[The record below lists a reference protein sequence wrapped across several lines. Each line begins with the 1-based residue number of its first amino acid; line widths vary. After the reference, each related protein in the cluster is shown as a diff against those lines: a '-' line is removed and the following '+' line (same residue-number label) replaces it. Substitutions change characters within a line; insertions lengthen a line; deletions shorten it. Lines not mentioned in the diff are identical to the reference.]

1 MTRFASS
8 YLSGTCRI
16 AAVLATAL
24 TVSLLASSAA
34 SAAGHS
40 TDWLLLAQN
49 SNTGGATGDAGGVS
63 SGSGN
68 DGGTNAGTGAT
79 MAPAEN
85 SSGGAMKS
93 LSADSKD
100 YVDKAAMTDHF
111 EIMSSKL
118 ALKQSKNAD
127 IKKFAQQMVSD
138 HGKSTAQ
145 LKSVIRKDKLDVKP
159 PMKLD
164 DEHAKLYKQLESA
177 KGADFDKLYA
187 KIQTE
192 GHEEALKLHQTYAEN
207 GDQPDLKTFAG
218 EVSKV
223 VEMHLDHITAIN
235 KALH

>member
-1 MTRFASS
+1 MTRLAAS

-16 AAVLATAL
+16 AAVVITAV
-24 TVSLLASSAA
+24 TVSLVASSAA

-40 TDWLLLAQN
+40 KDGILLAQN
-49 SNTGGATGDAGGVS
+49 SNTGGATGNAGGTS

-85 SSGGAMKS
+85 SSAVAMKS
-93 LSADSKD
+93 LSAASKD
-100 YVDKAAMTDHF
+100 YVEKAAMTDRF

-127 IKKFAQQMVSD
+127 IKKFAQQMISD

-164 DEHAKLYKQLESA
+164 DEHAKLYKQLQGT

-192 GHEEALKLHQTYAEN
+192 GHEEALRLHQTYAET
-207 GDQPDLKTFAG
+207 GDQPDLQAFAG
-218 EVSKV
+218 DVSKV
-223 VEMHLDHITAIN
+223 VETHLAHITAIN

>member
-1 MTRFASS
+1 MTRLASPM
-8 YLSGTCRI
+8 LSGTCRV
-16 AAVLATAL
+16 AAVLITAV

-34 SAAGHS
+34 SAAGHAN
-40 TDWLLLAQN
+40 DRILLAQN
-49 SNTGGATGDAGGVS
+49 SNTGGATGNAGGTN

-93 LSADSKD
+93 LSADSKS
-100 YVDKAAMTDHF
+100 YVEKAAMTDRF

-145 LKSVIRKDKLDVKP
+145 LKSVIRKDRLDVKP

-164 DEHAKLYKQLESA
+164 EEHAKLYKQLESA

-218 EVSKV
+218 DVSKV
-223 VEMHLDHITAIN
+223 VEMHLTHITDIN